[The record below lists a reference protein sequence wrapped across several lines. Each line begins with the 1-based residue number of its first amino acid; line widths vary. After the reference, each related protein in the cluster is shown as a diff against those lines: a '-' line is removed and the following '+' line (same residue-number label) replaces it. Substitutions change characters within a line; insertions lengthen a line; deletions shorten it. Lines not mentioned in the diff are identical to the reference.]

1 MRGEEWRLHTSG
13 CTLHLG
19 CQITHT
25 YPIGIRDENHRRSKD
40 QQNVLLLQGPLFA
53 RHLENLT
60 QVSPI
65 IFSFLFF
72 FKIFFFTCKKG
83 NYCTTLNTRKKRY
96 FELNMK
102 WFLINIFDKVC
113 ICSCTDSPP
122 VQIWKHT
129 MQCYSPCYWFV
140 ECVGFRSFNYSF
152 LQLKYKCTNIFFY
165 LSENSTLL
173 RRAEGGELRMCVYIY
188 I

>member
-1 MRGEEWRLHTSG
+1 MTISHVWVHPSSGLPNHPYISNRHPRWKSPPIKRSAERIATPGASVCSSPREPNTSFPD
-13 CTLHLG
+13 
-19 CQITHT
+19 
-25 YPIGIRDENHRRSKD
+25 Y
-40 QQNVLLLQGPLFA
+40 
-53 RHLENLT
+53 
-60 QVSPI
+60 
-65 IFSFLFF
+65 FSFLFSKSF
-72 FKIFFFTCKKG
+72 SLLVKKE
-83 NYCTTLNTRKKRY
+83 NYCTILNTRKKRY

-152 LQLKYKCTNIFFY
+152 LQLK
-165 LSENSTLL
+165 
-173 RRAEGGELRMCVYIY
+173 
-188 I
+188 